1 MRQVYMKYVFSHISM
16 ALLTLVSFN
25 AAAADSGS
33 YRHELDVFLSTG
45 LGQLVFVLLLLLLM
59 LWLLLPLALFGLKRK
74 IKDVIRETRQT
85 NELLTEIKDVLA
97 AISEEETTETYTKP
111 TGKSTDEDI
120 VDLYN
125 QIKFDP

>member
-1 MRQVYMKYVFSHISM
+1 MKYVFSYVSI

-25 AAAADSGS
+25 AAAADNGS
-33 YRHELDVFLSTG
+33 YRNDFEVL
-45 LGQLVFVLLLLLLM
+45 FVLLLLLLM
-59 LWLLLPLALFGLKRK
+59 LWLLLPLAVFGLNRK
-74 IKDVIRETRQT
+74 INLVIKEIRET
-85 NELLTEIKDVLA
+85 NDVLTEIKDVLA
-97 AISEEETTETYTKP
+97 AISEEETTATCTEQ

>member
-1 MRQVYMKYVFSHISM
+1 MKYVFSYVSI

-25 AAAADSGS
+25 AAAADNGS
-33 YRHELDVFLSTG
+33 YRNDFEVFLSTD
-45 LGQLVFVLLLLLLM
+45 LGKFVFVLLLLLLM
-59 LWLLLPLALFGLKRK
+59 LWLLLPLAVFGLNRK
-74 IKDVIRETRQT
+74 INLVIKEIRET
-85 NELLTEIKDVLA
+85 NDVLTEIKDVLA
-97 AISEEETTETYTKP
+97 AISEEETTATCTEQ